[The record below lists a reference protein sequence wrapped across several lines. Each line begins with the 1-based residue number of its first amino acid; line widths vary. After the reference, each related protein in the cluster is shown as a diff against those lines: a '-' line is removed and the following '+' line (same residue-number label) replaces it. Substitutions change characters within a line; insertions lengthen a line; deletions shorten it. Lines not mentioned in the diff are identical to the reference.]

1 MLTWRVVWCPFEMAS
16 VLDGL
21 SLWSA
26 RSRKT
31 SVIAALVRSCNVSLD
46 GGVRAVMVKAVVWC
60 RGQVLTSDIF
70 LQIHLE
76 EVQDLWI
83 RIGQYKKNR
92 RKKSRFSSSLA
103 LCVKPSR
110 TK

>member
-1 MLTWRVVWCPFEMAS
+1 MSTWRGVWCPFEMAS

-21 SLWSA
+21 SFWSD

-60 RGQVLTSDIF
+60 RGQVLTSDSF

-76 EVQDLWI
+76 EVQDFCV
-83 RIGQYKKNR
+83 RIGQY
-92 RKKSRFSSSLA
+92 RKIGIEKADSQVVWRFA
-103 LCVKPSR
+103 
-110 TK
+110 